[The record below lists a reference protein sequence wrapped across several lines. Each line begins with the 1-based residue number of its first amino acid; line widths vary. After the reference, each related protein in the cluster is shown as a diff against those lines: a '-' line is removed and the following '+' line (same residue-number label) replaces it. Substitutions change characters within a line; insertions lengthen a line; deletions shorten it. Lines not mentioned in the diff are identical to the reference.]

1 MKHGSVLERVIQQRN
16 EKLYNYVFGI
26 YSHGKDCGFG
36 KPAVFTR
43 LSSYVGW
50 METVM
55 FSKTQPLI
63 QKEGT
68 VFTYISTGITKSIT
82 NNWIPDNS
90 SIDQT
95 DNITFVDEYR
105 KPDSCVLDNDVSGSC
120 VILYRCRG
128 FLNSASYAS
137 AVFCNSGNQRL
148 ICCPKNLVD

>member
-1 MKHGSVLERVIQQRN
+1 MKHGTVLEREIQQSN
-16 EKLYNYVFGI
+16 KKLYHYVFGI

-55 FSKTQPLI
+55 FSKSQPLI

-68 VFTYISTGITKSIT
+68 VTYISTGIGTSLTNNSIT
-82 NNWIPDNS
+82 DNS

-95 DNITFVDEYR
+95 DNITFVDEYQ
-105 KPDSCVLDNDVSGSC
+105 KPDSCALANGVSGSC

-128 FLNSASYAS
+128 FLDSASYAS

-148 ICCPKNLVD
+148 ICCPKNLVN